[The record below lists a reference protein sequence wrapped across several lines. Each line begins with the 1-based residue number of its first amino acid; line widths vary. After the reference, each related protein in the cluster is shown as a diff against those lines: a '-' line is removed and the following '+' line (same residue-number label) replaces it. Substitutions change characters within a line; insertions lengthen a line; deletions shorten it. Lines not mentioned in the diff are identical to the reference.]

1 MLFPHRIPTSHSLMQ
16 APGGLDN
23 GVCPK
28 LSSDLDGMDNGWN
41 FLDWGLMGARI
52 VRGLLLFLKK
62 IFGTMD
68 RF

>member
-1 MLFPHRIPTSHSLMQ
+1 MQ